1 MKNITLF
8 LSALVALL
16 FSVAETS
23 AQITPPY
30 YNPANVRI
38 TGGTINGTTVGAT
51 TAATGSFTNV
61 KASQSLRSE
70 NSGVPPG
77 SSGPGLEIVGGATS
91 YLQAYNRTTSAY
103 SPLVLL
109 GSLVTVG
116 SPLSVTDTTDSSST
130 TTGALRTAGGLG
142 VAKKSYFGDSLVFPS
157 SVTNTGIDFPG
168 RGTSSAS
175 LFHVGATGTDAYIS
189 TASSTGTGTGVNVG
203 SDAYALNFRNDAGFN
218 FGNGSAYATIKS
230 SGLFVGSGT
239 IQVGSGSATSAGLI
253 AGYLGSSGY
262 GAIWSTGVSP
272 STTNSALNANST
284 ATTINAPSNVFLRI
298 NEGIKV
304 EIGGTYVSISEN
316 LFLSK
321 TITAA
326 GTTGAQTINKTT
338 GRVNFAA
345 AATSL
350 VVTNS
355 LATANSICHVTKAT
369 NDATM
374 RLGACVAAAGSIT
387 IYADV
392 APAAE
397 TAVNFTVTN

>member
-1 MKNITLF
+1 MKNISVF

-16 FSVAETS
+16 FSVADTN

-38 TGGTINGTTVGAT
+38 TGGTINGTTVGTT
-51 TAATGSFTNV
+51 TAAAGKFTIVTAGNQVSTSGSKILGDNYTATDNLTTFG
-61 KASQSLRSE
+61 SE
-70 NSGVPPG
+70 R
-77 SSGPGLEIVGGATS
+77 SSGGAVLGYAVWPSLSGAGFISSTGINIGRGAFTISGNTHTWYGASSQIVAVD
-91 YLQAYNRTTSAY
+91 SAITLTVINTLT
-103 SPLVLL
+103 P
-109 GSLVTVG
+109 SLYTIA
-116 SPLSVTDTTDSSST
+116 PPTRITDTTDSSST
-130 TTGALRTAGGLG
+130 TTGSLKTAGGLG
-142 VAKKSYFGDSLVFPS
+142 VAKKAYFGD
-157 SVTNTGIDFPG
+157 
-168 RGTSSAS
+168 A
-175 LFHVGATGTDAYIS
+175 
-189 TASSTGTGTGVNVG
+189 
-203 SDAYALNFRNDAGFN
+203 
-218 FGNGSAYATIKS
+218 
-230 SGLFVGSGT
+230 
-239 IQVGSGSATSAGLI
+239 IQVGSGSGTSAGLI
-253 AGYLGSSGY
+253 AGYHGTSGY
-262 GAIWSTGVSP
+262 GAIWSTGVTP
-272 STTNSALNANST
+272 TTNNYSF
-284 ATTINAPSNVFLRI
+284 ATTSVDTYLRASSTLHLNVNSVDI
-298 NEGIKV
+298 IKV
-304 EIGGTYVSISEN
+304 EASKATFAGDMVYD
-316 LFLSK
+316 K